1 MKLTLK
7 NLREQKVKW
16 RPHGRNDHTW
26 VFSYIND
33 KSKVDVQIP
42 QVMCYMLCYE
52 KLISYKILEQITRLR
67 KRISFI
73 FQE

>member
-7 NLREQKVKW
+7 NLREQKMKW
-16 RPHGRNDHTW
+16 GPHGRNDHTQA
-26 VFSYIND
+26 FSYIND

-52 KLISYKILEQITRLR
+52 KLIRYKILEQITRLR
-67 KRISFI
+67 KQISFI